1 MLSTRL
7 ASETVVMVKIEEV
20 LVVAGT
26 IQDLIGLAQG
36 EYTKFL
42 CENDFLRMTKV

>member
-1 MLSTRL
+1 MCL

-20 LVVAGT
+20 PVVACT
-26 IQDLIGLAQG
+26 IKDLIGLALG
-36 EYTKFL
+36 KHIKFL